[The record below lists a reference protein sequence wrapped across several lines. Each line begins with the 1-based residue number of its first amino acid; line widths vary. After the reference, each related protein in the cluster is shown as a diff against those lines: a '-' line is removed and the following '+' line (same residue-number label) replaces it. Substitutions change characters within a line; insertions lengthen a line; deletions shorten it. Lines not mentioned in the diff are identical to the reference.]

1 MTVVPSPTR
10 DMILNSSISRRMP
23 GEAQAQ
29 AVGGRIAAS
38 IASEDVADP
47 GALVEG
53 DDLDTSPRP
62 ILDQPENDLALRRI
76 PEDVPRELRGRGGDR
91 GRVGGGEAG
100 VLPRS
105 ADPGGRPSRCPGRS

>member
-53 DDLDTSPRP
+53 DDLDTFPRP
-62 ILDQPENDLALRRI
+62 ILDQPENDLALGIGAGNVRR
-76 PEDVPRELRGRGGDR
+76 PPPRGSGPPLLAREFPSVKFGDS
-91 GRVGGGEAG
+91 
-100 VLPRS
+100 P
-105 ADPGGRPSRCPGRS
+105 PPSIR